1 MTHPKNNEYVAKHR
15 KKARADMGDEAYK
28 KQEAEARKLR
38 RQKAK
43 AKTAEKDLKP
53 EQDLKTKLNTI
64 TYVNDMLNTLLP
76 KVINAIPEKRK
87 VGRPKKPRNPV
98 GRPVGSKNKK
108 D

>member
-1 MTHPKNNEYVAKHR
+1 
-15 KKARADMGDEAYK
+15 MGDEAYK

>member
-15 KKARADMGDEAYK
+15 KKAREELGDEAYK
-28 KQEAEARKLR
+28 KKEAEARKLR

-43 AKTAEKDLKP
+43 AAEKDLKP

-64 TYVNDMLNTLLP
+64 VYVNDMLNTLFP
-76 KVINAIPEKRK
+76 KVVNAIPEKRK
-87 VGRPKKPRNPV
+87 VGRPKLPRRPV